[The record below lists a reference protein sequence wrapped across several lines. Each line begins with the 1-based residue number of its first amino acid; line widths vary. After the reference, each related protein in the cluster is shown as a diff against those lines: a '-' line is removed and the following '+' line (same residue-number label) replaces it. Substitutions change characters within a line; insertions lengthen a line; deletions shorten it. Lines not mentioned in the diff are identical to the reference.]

1 MMMDGHAI
9 ALSFLLSAAA
19 LQPAP
24 APFDT
29 DRVAGLIR
37 PTLPRA
43 YSGGLIFREVSV
55 EDGVLVALVT
65 GPRAAFDEIGRTELA
80 RLFAEGFCRQ
90 DNGRSTFA
98 AGFRMRLDTQDDGG
112 TRIEH
117 GLVVDHCPE
126 PAH

>member
-1 MMMDGHAI
+1 MTAGHAI

-19 LQPAP
+19 LQPSP

-29 DRVAGLIR
+29 ERAAALIR

-43 YSGGLIFREVSV
+43 YSGGLVFREVSV
-55 EDGVLVALVT
+55 EDGVLVALVS

-90 DNGRSTFA
+90 DGGRSTFA
-98 AGFRMRLDTQDDGG
+98 VGFRMRLDTRDDGG
-112 TRIEH
+112 TEISR
-117 GLVVDHCPE
+117 GLVVDHCPQ
-126 PAH
+126 PAQ